1 LPLAGEAPIVAALAW
16 KRRQRVKLDLEGK
29 VVLVTGGSKGIG
41 LSCARAFLAEGAK
54 VAIAS
59 RSRENLER
67 ASAGSGATLWVAA
80 DLTRADAARDMVRE
94 VVDKLGAVDILVN
107 SAGAAKRYL
116 PDELDA
122 SAWHAAMDAKY
133 FTYIHA
139 MDAVLPGMAARSQGS
154 VVNVIGMGGKVA
166 TPIHL
171 PGGAA
176 NSALM
181 LATVGLSQVYAP
193 KGIRINAVNPGATLT
208 DRVKEALRL
217 EASVR
222 KTTEDEVLA
231 SAQARV
237 PLRRFANAEEIANV
251 VLFLSSQRASYITGA
266 IIPMDGGSNPVI

>member
-1 LPLAGEAPIVAALAW
+1 MELGL
-16 KRRQRVKLDLEGK
+16 QGK
-29 VVLVTGGSKGIG
+29 SVLVTGGSKGIG
-41 LSCARAFLAEGAK
+41 LACARAFLAEGAK

-67 ASAGSGATLWVAA
+67 AAKSIGATLWVAA
-80 DLTRADAARDMVRE
+80 DLTRAEAARELVRE
-94 VVDKLGAVDILVN
+94 IEDKFGAIDVLVN

-116 PDELDA
+116 PEDLDA
-122 SAWHAAMDAKY
+122 NAWHAAMDAKY
-133 FTYIHA
+133 FTYIHT
-139 MDAVLPGMAARSQGS
+139 MDAALHGMAARSQGC

-181 LATVGLSQVYAP
+181 LATVGLAQVYGP
-193 KGIRINAVNPGATLT
+193 KGIRINAINPGATLT

-217 EASVR
+217 EALAR
-222 KTTEDEVLA
+222 KTSEEEVLA
-231 SAQARV
+231 LGQARV
-237 PLRRFANAEEIANV
+237 PLRRYAGPDEIANV
-251 VLFLSSQRASYITGA
+251 ALFLASDQASYVTGA

>member
-1 LPLAGEAPIVAALAW
+1 M
-16 KRRQRVKLDLEGK
+16 KLDLEGK

-67 ASAGSGATLWVAA
+67 ASAASGATLWVAA
-80 DLTRADAARDMVRE
+80 DLTRAEAAREMVRE
-94 VVDKLGAVDILVN
+94 VIDKLGDIDILVN

-139 MDAVLPGMAARSQGS
+139 MDAALPGMAARSQGN

-166 TPIHL
+166 SPIHL

-193 KGIRINAVNPGATLT
+193 QGIRINAVNPGATLT
-208 DRVKEALRL
+208 ERLREGLRL

-231 SAQARV
+231 AAQARV
-237 PLRRFANAEEIANV
+237 PLRRFASADEIANV
-251 VLFLSSQRASYITGA
+251 VLFLASERASYVTGA
-266 IIPMDGGSNPVI
+266 IIAMDGGSNPVI

>member
-1 LPLAGEAPIVAALAW
+1 M
-16 KRRQRVKLDLEGK
+16 KLDLEGK

-41 LSCARAFLAEGAK
+41 LACARVFLAEGAK

-67 ASAGSGATLWVAA
+67 AAAATSATLWVAA
-80 DLTRADAARDMVRE
+80 DLTWPEPARDMARQVS
-94 VVDKLGAVDILVN
+94 DKLGGIDILVN

-116 PDELDA
+116 PDDLDA

-139 MDAVLPGMAARSQGS
+139 MDAVLPDMASRGAGC

-166 TPIHL
+166 SPIHL

-181 LATVGLSQVYAP
+181 LARVGLAQVYAP
-193 KGIRINAVNPGATLT
+193 MGIRNNADNPGATLT

-217 EASVR
+217 EATAR
-222 KTTEDEVLA
+222 KMTEDEVLTQGQ
-231 SAQARV
+231 SRV
-237 PLRRFANAEEIANV
+237 PLRRYASADEIASV
-251 VLFLSSQRASYITGA
+251 VAFLASGRASYVTGA

>member
-1 LPLAGEAPIVAALAW
+1 M
-16 KRRQRVKLDLEGK
+16 KLDLEGK

-41 LSCARAFLAEGAK
+41 LACARAFLAEGAK

-59 RSRENLER
+59 RNRDNLER
-67 ASAGSGATLWVAA
+67 AAAASGATLWIAA
-80 DLTRADAARDMVRE
+80 DLTRPEPSRDMARQVS
-94 VVDKLGAVDILVN
+94 DKLGGIDILVN

-116 PDELDA
+116 PDDLDA
-122 SAWHAAMDAKY
+122 GAWHAAMDAKY

-139 MDAVLPGMAARSQGS
+139 MDAVLPDMASRGAGC

-166 TPIHL
+166 SPIHL

-181 LATVGLSQVYAP
+181 LATVGLAQVYAP

-217 EASVR
+217 EATAR
-222 KTTEDEVLA
+222 KMTEEEVLTQGQ
-231 SAQARV
+231 SRV
-237 PLRRFANAEEIANV
+237 PLRRYASADEIASV
-251 VLFLSSQRASYITGA
+251 VAFLASERASYVTGA
-266 IIPMDGGSNPVI
+266 IIAMDGGSNPVI